1 MKVENQ
7 EKNGSQLWVEPTSVS
22 ASLELG
28 ESEVGES
35 MGTSCKRIE
44 SWVGANWV
52 RVEKNWELGLAN
64 RM

>member
-1 MKVENQ
+1 MNESRESRKI
-7 EKNGSQLWVEPTSVS
+7 GSQLWVEPTSVG

-44 SWVGANWV
+44 SWVEANWV
-52 RVEKNWELGLAN
+52 
-64 RM
+64 